1 MAPVTLWMLIGLIV
15 GGDPVEE
22 VAAEP
27 FRIPRIE
34 EPIIIDGRLDE
45 VAWSRIEPLQMVG
58 FEPDAGAEP
67 SERTVVRVAYDDR
80 FLYVAADMGI
90 ADGSEP
96 TVNTFTRDR
105 WANDDLLEVVIDSFN
120 DNETAMIFGVNPAGT
135 RIDAQV
141 TNDAEPTFGF
151 PIDHSW
157 DAFWDAASIRG
168 PGGWSVEIRIPFS
181 SLKFQSED
189 GVVTMGLI
197 VSRFIARRNETV
209 TFPRI
214 DPRWTL
220 GYNRPSQAQD
230 VIIEGIEPGRPVHVS
245 PYVLAGVQRGTGPE
259 AVADG
264 SPTGSALARSM
275 RETGVDV
282 RFAATNNLN
291 VDLSLNT
298 DFAQVESDDHLVNL
312 SRFDVFVPEKRR
324 FFQERA
330 GLFDVRTGSANRLFY
345 SRRIGI
351 AGTDLARITVG
362 GRAVGRIGDWDVGAL
377 GIRTAAGPE
386 TPAEIFAVARARTRL
401 INPFSNAGAIVTF
414 RGGSGASH
422 VTLGGDGTFRLDDR
436 RYLSV
441 NWGESIDDGSRRA
454 GSSAGSVTLEDRNR
468 RGLGY
473 RVTASYAGERFDP
486 KVGFVQR
493 RDFRDIDGQFSW
505 GVFAGSESP
514 LVRWAPLLEGT
525 YLVRGTSGALETAQL
540 SAGGTLEFRSGAT
553 LRGGMVR
560 TLDHL
565 ETPFALS
572 AGASIPEGLH
582 GFTWGR
588 LFAVSPPSRNFGGSV
603 FARVGEY
610 YDGTIVST
618 TLSPRWRAGPYLEL
632 TPSVEWFRVGLP
644 AGRETFQG
652 TVSRLRSL
660 WSFNAALSADL
671 VLQHTSVR
679 QRWTGSLRVRY
690 FIREGTS
697 LWIALD
703 DDSAVSPDGT
713 VRAGQRALVVK
724 YVHTFGPF

>member
-1 MAPVTLWMLIGLIV
+1 MADVSWWMLMGLLV
-15 GGDPVEE
+15 GGDPGQQ
-22 VAAEP
+22 VALEP

-34 EPIIIDGRLDE
+34 GSIVIDGRLDE
-45 VAWSRIEPLQMVG
+45 DVWSRIEPLRMIA

-80 FLYVAADMGI
+80 YLYVAAEMEI

-157 DAFWDAASIRG
+157 DAFWDAATLRG
-168 PGGWSVEIRIPFS
+168 PGGWSAEIRIPFS

-209 TFPRI
+209 TFPQI
-214 DPRWTL
+214 DPGWTL

-230 VIIEGIEPGRPVHVS
+230 MIFEGIEPGRPVYVS
-245 PYVLAGVQRGTGPE
+245 PYVLAGVQRGTGPD
-259 AVADG
+259 AAPDG
-264 SPTGSALARSM
+264 SPTESALDRST
-275 RETGVDV
+275 REAGVDV
-282 RFAATNNLN
+282 RLAVTDNLN

-298 DFAQVESDDHLVNL
+298 DFAQVEADDHLVNL
-312 SRFDVFVPEKRR
+312 SRFDVFLPEKRR

-330 GLFDVRTGSANRLFY
+330 GLFDVRTGGANRLFY

-351 AGTDLARITVG
+351 AGGDLARIAVG

-377 GIRTAAGPE
+377 GMRTAEGPDN
-386 TPAEIFAVARARTRL
+386 PAETFVVARVRTRL
-401 INPFSNAGAIVTF
+401 INPFSTVGAIFTF
-414 RGGSGASH
+414 REGD
-422 VTLGGDGTFRLDDR
+422 VTLGADGTFRLDDR

-441 NWGESIDDGSRRA
+441 NWGESIDGGSRRA
-454 GSSAGSVTLEDRNR
+454 GSSAGSITLEDRNR

-493 RDFRDIDGQFSW
+493 RDYRDIDGQISW

-514 LVRWAPLLEGT
+514 LVRWAPLLEGS
-525 YLVRGTSGALETAQL
+525 YLVRGTSGELETAQL
-540 SAGGTLEFRSGAT
+540 SAGGTLEFRNGAT
-553 LRGGMVR
+553 VRGGLAR

-565 ETPFALS
+565 DTPFVLHP
-572 AGASIPEGLH
+572 GASIPEGLH

-588 LFAVSPPSRNFGGSV
+588 LFAVSPPARNLGGSV
-603 FARVGEY
+603 FARIGEY

-618 TLSPRWRAGPYLEL
+618 TLSPRWRAGPFLEL
-632 TPSVEWFRVGLP
+632 TPSVEWFRVRLP

-652 TVSRLRSL
+652 SVLQLRSR
-660 WSFNAALSADL
+660 WSFNAALSADVL
-671 VLQHTSVR
+671 VQHTSVG
-679 QRWTGSLRVRY
+679 QRWTGSLRARY
-690 FIREGTS
+690 FVREGTS

-703 DDSAVSPDGT
+703 DDSALLPDGT
-713 VRAGQRALVVK
+713 IRSGQRALVVK